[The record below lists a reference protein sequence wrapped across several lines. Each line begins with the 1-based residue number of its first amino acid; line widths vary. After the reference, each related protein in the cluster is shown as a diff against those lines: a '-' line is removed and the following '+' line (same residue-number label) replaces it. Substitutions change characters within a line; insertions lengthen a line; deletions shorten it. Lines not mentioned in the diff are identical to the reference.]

1 MTFPQVAPGLKAKII
16 GKYRTAVVL
25 PLIKKEIKK
34 YCFVHLGINVQAS
47 SDFFCTEII
56 KSEFFKT
63 MSFHSQIRS
72 ESFKT
77 LYLCSD
83 CFRFEKLIS

>member
-1 MTFPQVAPGLKAKII
+1 MTFPQVAPGFKAKII

-47 SDFFCTEII
+47 SDCFCTEII

-77 LYLCSD
+77 LFM
-83 CFRFEKLIS
+83 FRLFPI